1 MDFTNDTDSTPTES
15 TEVRSGRFSA
25 WQVPAALLVIF
36 GVAVAYAFYLYA
48 ECDDTYIYLVYV
60 KNLFKGNGL
69 TFNGAHVQGF
79 TSVLWTAIII
89 AVGSL
94 PVALPVLANILS
106 GASGLLA
113 FVAAYLLGRRLGLGK
128 WMALIVP
135 ALLAV
140 TGDFA
145 FYMSNGLETIFF
157 TAMTMFSLLFLF
169 SADPGKTLA
178 SIRLPLVLVATTLAR
193 PEGAL
198 VALVVVV
205 TLFLR
210 SSSRPALIRAVVS
223 MVILVVPV
231 LAFQAIYY
239 GDILP
244 NTYYAKAGAGL
255 ANAGQGVRYFLN
267 FMDGKLITLVAL
279 TYILIYRYSSLGRRT
294 LPISILM
301 ILWFGYVTA
310 QGGDNM
316 VGARALIPMMPLVY
330 LYVVVGLTHVPKRYA
345 VFVLVTIAA
354 FQLWKYNQ
362 GHAYGSSWDVPI
374 RRQARNWREIHQPR
388 VQVAKYLRENTDP
401 NAVVA
406 LNAAGIIP
414 FYSERPVIDML
425 GLNNRYIA
433 RHGTR
438 DRSLPYGHQAGDGKW
453 VLSQWPDVI
462 LFGGAGARK
471 GNQFSSE
478 IEIFSHQD
486 FARYYDKKALPLNR
500 VGYFKSPN
508 APDR

>member
-1 MDFTNDTDSTPTES
+1 MDSTHETNSAPSENPGPP
-15 TEVRSGRFSA
+15 SGSFS
-25 WQVPAALLVIF
+25 WQIAVALLVIF
-36 GVAVAYAFYLYA
+36 GLAVAYAFRLYA

-60 KNLFKGNGL
+60 KNLFGGNGL
-69 TFNGAHVQGF
+69 TFNGDHVQGF
-79 TSVLWTAIII
+79 TSVLWTVILI
-89 AVGSL
+89 VFGVL
-94 PVALPVLANILS
+94 PIELPVLANVLS

-113 FVAAYLLGRRLGLGK
+113 LVATYLLGRRLGLGA
-128 WMALIVP
+128 WVAVIPP

-169 SADPGKTLA
+169 TNDPGKTLS
-178 SIRLPLVLVATTLAR
+178 SIRLPLVLVATMFAR
-193 PEGAL
+193 PEGGL
-198 VALVVVV
+198 VALVVVA

-210 SSSRPALIRAVVS
+210 SRQRPALIRAIVS
-223 MVILVVPV
+223 MAILVVPV
-231 LAFQAIYY
+231 LVFQAIYY

-244 NTYYAKAGAGL
+244 NTYYAKTGAGL
-255 ANAGQGVRYFLN
+255 ANLGQGVRYLLN

-279 TYILIYRYSSLGRRT
+279 TYLLIYRYSSLGRRT

-301 ILWFGYVTA
+301 ILSFGYVTA

-316 VGARALIPMMPLVY
+316 VGARALIPMMPLIY
-330 LYVVVGLTHVPKRYA
+330 LYVVVGLTRVPKHYA
-345 VFVLVTIAA
+345 LFVLIAIAA

-362 GHAYGSSWDVPI
+362 GHAHGSSWDVPI
-374 RRQARNWREIHQPR
+374 HRQARNWREIHQPR
-388 VQVAKYLRENTDP
+388 LKVAEYLRENTDP
-401 NAVVA
+401 GAVVA

-414 FYSERPVIDML
+414 FYCERPIIDML

-433 RHGTR
+433 RHGRR
-438 DRSLPYGHQAGDGKW
+438 DRSLPYGHQAGDGEW

-471 GNQFSSE
+471 GDQFMSE
-478 IEIFSHQD
+478 MEIMEHSDFS
-486 FARYYDKKALPLNR
+486 RYYDRKALPLKR